1 MKQPYCRY
9 PLKVRFPLVVVL
21 SGLALTTT
29 AAATTDSVRLAP
41 TVVTAS
47 GWQEPVER
55 ISSTI
60 QVISAEDIQ
69 RSRAQSLTE
78 LLSEHA
84 VGFFSDWTPAQTSV
98 NIRGGT
104 SDGQGR
110 DFRGQVLVLLNGRR
124 AGTAN
129 LSKLSLA
136 DVARIEV
143 VRGPGSV
150 AYGSQAMGGVVNII
164 TRTGLNTRGNRVSA
178 TAGSYSML
186 GAQGYITG
194 QLGDTDH
201 YLGLAG
207 ARSNSYR
214 SGRGSPERMTN
225 TAWQRWSG
233 LGSLGWELDAGRLE
247 LTVRRDGV
255 HDAGFRGSSWDIDNY
270 DNRYNESADLNV
282 SIRLGN
288 LDYSVQGYVIKDIDE
303 FYWGPE
309 VSGIDLDYN
318 RRTLRIQGLRNSLS
332 MPLAERTQLL
342 TGVDLE
348 RSELRNTRFRRTLA
362 GDESVFAPFDNDQD
376 ERVAGLYG
384 ELVQTLMEDRLVLR
398 GGARYTYGE
407 TTSLPTPG
415 RTGLVRNTESY
426 DQLTTS
432 LGASYQVNPALR
444 LRAGY
449 ATGFRAPTATE
460 LAADFMTLAGN
471 QVLGN
476 PDLDSETS
484 RQLELGM
491 HLIHNP
497 LRLDLA
503 LFENRISDRIISR
516 VEGTAPGGGSI
527 GRYANNSDDIIL
539 RGLDMQLEYDLLQR
553 ASLWQW
559 STFANATWHIDMQ
572 DKGAPAQARTDK
584 PQRIYQHQATLGT
597 RLGQDRWD
605 VTLTG
610 ILRGPMW
617 YDTEERLLI
626 PEGEPDRDFI
636 HRKQSF
642 WVWNLRAGYDLQPD
656 WRLSAGVN
664 NLFDKNEH
672 PIFIALNRNPTIADP
687 AFSNGGRGNSM
698 PGRNYFVSL
707 AVDF

>member
-1 MKQPYCRY
+1 MKQPYYRY
-9 PLKVRFPLVVVL
+9 PLNVRFPLAVVL
-21 SGLALTTT
+21 SGLALTT
-29 AAATTDSVRLAP
+29 AAATTDSVSLAP

-47 GWQEPVER
+47 GWQEPLER

-98 NIRGGT
+98 NIRGGA

-150 AYGSQAMGGVVNII
+150 AFGSQAMGGVVNII
-164 TRTGLNTRGNRVSA
+164 TRTGLNTQGNRISA

-186 GAQGYITG
+186 GTQGYITG

-214 SGRGSPERMTN
+214 SGRRSPERMTN
-225 TAWQRWSG
+225 TAWKRWSG
-233 LGSLGWELDAGRLE
+233 LGSLGWELDIGRLE

-270 DNRYNESADLNV
+270 DNRYNESVDLGF
-282 SIRLGN
+282 STRLGN
-288 LDYSVQGYVIKDIDE
+288 LDYSVQGYVIKDVDE
-303 FYWGPE
+303 FYWGPQ
-309 VSGIDLDYN
+309 VSGIELDYN
-318 RRTLRIQGLRNSLS
+318 RRILRIQGLRNSFSL
-332 MPLAERTQLL
+332 PLAERTQLL
-342 TGVDLE
+342 AGLDLE
-348 RSELRNTRFRRTLA
+348 RSELRNKRFRRPFGGTDA
-362 GDESVFAPFDNDQD
+362 VFAPFDNDQD

-384 ELVQTLMEDRLVLR
+384 ELVQTLMDDRLVLR

-407 TTSLPTPG
+407 TTNLPTPG
-415 RTGLVRNTESY
+415 RSGLVRNTESY
-426 DQLTTS
+426 DQVTTS

-460 LAADFMTLAGN
+460 LAADFMTVAGN

-476 PDLDSETS
+476 PNLDSETS

-491 HLIHNP
+491 HLVHNP

-503 LFENRISDRIISR
+503 LFENRITDRIISR
-516 VEGTAPGGGSI
+516 VEGTAPGGGTI

-572 DKGAPAQARTDK
+572 DKGASSQARTDK
-584 PQRIYQHQATLGT
+584 PQRIYEYQGALGT

-605 VTLTG
+605 VTLSG